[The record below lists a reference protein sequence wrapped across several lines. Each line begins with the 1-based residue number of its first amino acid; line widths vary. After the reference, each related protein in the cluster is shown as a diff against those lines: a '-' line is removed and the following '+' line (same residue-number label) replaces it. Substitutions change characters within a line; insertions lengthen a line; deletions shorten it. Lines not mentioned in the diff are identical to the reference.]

1 VGRAVTHAVHALLRI
16 EGPGV
21 LAAMEPHA
29 EWLAEALRRA
39 PWVVVRRV
47 PHEEQLIPVGV
58 RGAHRA
64 ERCAAWLPAPAVRE
78 VRTPLELAA
87 ARAWRG
93 RALRACVPA
102 LAALESVATAM
113 RSLGLESAWGPTGS
127 VGFELASGAPTAT
140 AASDLD
146 LVLQAPLPVPR
157 ELAGALYERLAH
169 LPVRADLLLETP
181 AGALALAEYV
191 AGRAPFGLRTLAG
204 PSLVHDP
211 WRTAA
216 AA

>member
-16 EGPGV
+16 AAPG
-21 LAAMEPHA
+21 LLTGTAPAPA
-29 EWLAEALRRA
+29 WLAGALERA

-47 PHEEQLIPVGV
+47 APQERLIPVGV

-64 ERCAAWLPAPAVRE
+64 ERFAAWLPSDAVRE
-78 VRTPLELAA
+78 VRTPLQLAA

-93 RALRACVPA
+93 EARCACVPA

-113 RSLGLESAWGPTGS
+113 RSLGLDAAWGPLGS
-127 VGFELASGAPTAT
+127 VGFELASGAATAT

-146 LVLQAPLPVPR
+146 LLLQAPLPLPR
-157 ELAGALYERLAH
+157 ELAHALHERLAR
-169 LPVRADLLLETP
+169 LRVRADLLLETP
-181 AGALALAEYV
+181 RGALALAEYV
-191 AGRAPFGLRTLAG
+191 AGRAPFGLRTLTG
-204 PSLVHDP
+204 PHLVHDP